1 MSSDEPMEH
10 VAELVKEE
18 GFFHYY
24 ECGYYECGRRGS
36 KLPRQFWS
44 RHDGETDNDAL
55 HRLAE
60 RASLGQC
67 AAFKS
72 E

>member
-1 MSSDEPMEH
+1 MTTDEPKEH
-10 VAELVKEE
+10 TAELVKAE
-18 GFFHYY
+18 GLFHYY
-24 ECGYYECGRRGS
+24 ECARCGS

-55 HRLAE
+55 HRLATL
-60 RASLGQC
+60 ASKGTC
-67 AAFKS
+67 AAAIRF

>member
-1 MSSDEPMEH
+1 VTIDEPREH
-10 VAELVKEE
+10 AAELVKAE
-18 GFFHYY
+18 GLFHYY
-24 ECGYYECGRRGS
+24 ECGRCGS

-60 RASLGQC
+60 RASVGTC
-67 AAFKS
+67 AAYKPA
-72 E
+72 

>member
-1 MSSDEPMEH
+1 MTIDEPREH
-10 VAELVKEE
+10 AAELVKAE
-18 GFFHYY
+18 GLFHYY
-24 ECGYYECGRRGS
+24 ECGLCGT

-60 RASLGQC
+60 RASVGKC
-67 AAFKS
+67 VAYKS
-72 E
+72 EEKSD